1 MRELTRII
9 IETINKISKASNWLK
24 ITCFYVIILVML
36 RKNEYNNQRQ
46 KGGSML
52 EKYKKETKR

>member
-46 KGGSML
+46 KGGSIL